1 MSPRCDVGTGPRGYG
16 VTMHPLRPPLSS
28 RLHAGQWIAIDAVA
42 ATALIVVSVLLDRR
56 AGGSGGVRP
65 PGAVVAVLATVAAAW
80 RRRWSPRVL
89 ASVVLAVAA
98 GAAITG
104 FPALWLAVAY
114 IMYYIPVRLPDRQA
128 LWLLGGTLL
137 ITILGV
143 VNAVRVPL
151 AMPGIPIPHRP
162 VFTDPVELLVR
173 SVLPIT
179 IGWTLGY
186 AIRQQRLYAAQ
197 VRERAERDAQD
208 RLTEARRA
216 MSEERLRIARE
227 LHDVVAHT
235 LSVIAVQAGVAN
247 HVAGQ
252 HPHEAQRALTSIE
265 QTSRDALREMR
276 ALLGVL
282 REDGDAP
289 RQPAEHPTPIP
300 GLADLAALAERSAQ
314 TGLRV
319 DLEITGERPEVAAG
333 VQLAVYRVVQ
343 EALTNV
349 IKHAATD
356 HAHVNIDYR
365 GDAVTVEVTDHGTG
379 AGTVAPGHG
388 IAGMRERAGMYGGH
402 VDAGPRT
409 SGGFHVRATF
419 PLNAGVTA

>member
-1 MSPRCDVGTGPRGYG
+1 
-16 VTMHPLRPPLSS
+16 MHPLRPPLSS
-28 RLHAGQWIAIDAVA
+28 RLRTGHWIAIDAVA
-42 ATALIVVSVLLDRR
+42 AATLIVVSVLLDRR
-56 AGGSGGVRP
+56 AGGSDGVNP
-65 PGAVVAVLATVAAAW
+65 VGALMAVLATAAAAW

-89 ASVVLAVAA
+89 SGVAIAVAV
-98 GAAITG
+98 GAALTG
-104 FPALWLAVAY
+104 FSALWLAVAY
-114 IMYYIPVRLPDRQA
+114 TMYYVPHRLPGRQA
-128 LWLLGGTLL
+128 MWLLGGTLL
-137 ITILGV
+137 ITVLGV
-143 VNAVRVPL
+143 ANAVRVPL
-151 AMPGIPIPHRP
+151 AIPGAPRPHRP
-162 VFTDPVELLVR
+162 VFTDPVEMLVR
-173 SVLPIT
+173 SVLPIA
-179 IGWTLGY
+179 IGWTIGY

-197 VRERAERDAQD
+197 MRERAEREAQD
-208 RLTEARRA
+208 RLTEARQA

-227 LHDVVAHT
+227 LHDMVAHT

-252 HPHEAQRALTSIE
+252 HPDEAQRALTSIE

-289 RQPAEHPTPIP
+289 RQPSVHPTPIP
-300 GLADLAALAERSAQ
+300 GLADLAALAERSAE

-356 HAHVNIDYR
+356 HARVNIDYR
-365 GDAVTVEVTDHGTG
+365 DNAVTVEVTDHGTG
-379 AGTVAPGHG
+379 GGTVAPGHG

-409 SGGFHVRATF
+409 GGGFQVHATF